1 MKKQIRNFCIISHI
15 DHGKSTLADRFLEL
29 TATIDKK
36 KMRPQFLDMMDIERE
51 RGITIKLQP
60 VRMEY
65 QGCILNMIDTPGH
78 VDFSY
83 EVSRSLAAIE
93 GAVLLVDV
101 SKGIQAQT
109 LANLQLAKEQKV
121 KVIPVVNKIDLVD
134 QTTGGLRVSQERAD
148 EVAEEIAKAAGVLK
162 EEVIFISAKSGLNVE
177 KVLKAIIEKVSPPQ
191 KNFQQEKALIF
202 DFQYDPYKG
211 VIAFVRIFGGRF
223 SKDNEVFLLNSQ
235 AKTKIKE
242 VGCFVPQLQAQEQL
256 EAGEIGYLVLG
267 IKNSDQVKIGDT
279 VAKEKVEPLPG
290 YREAKSVVFMG
301 LFPNNSNDWDLLK
314 EGLLKLKLNDP
325 ALSFKPE
332 SKSVLGRG
340 FVCGFLGLLHAEIVI
355 ERLKREYNLNLMTSA
370 PSVCY
375 KVIDT
380 SNKEQMICSVL
391 DWPDASKI
399 KKTLEQICE
408 LKIILP
414 KEYLGAVLALLEEKS
429 PKVKSLGLDR
439 NILEC
444 QIPFREIMDNFYDKL
459 KSSTKGFASMDYK
472 IVGFKEANLVKLEIL
487 IAGKVEEAFSTIV
500 LKDEAYEKGKAI
512 VEKLESVFLPQL
524 FDVPLQARVGGDII
538 ARRTVRARRKDV
550 TAGLYGG
557 DYTRKKKVLKK
568 QRRGKKKLKERGEIK
583 MPQEVVWKMFRS

>member
-1 MKKQIRNFCIISHI
+1 MEKEIRNFCLSAHI

-29 TATIDKK
+29 TATIEKK
-36 KMRPQFLDMMDIERE
+36 KMRPQFLDMMDLERE

-65 QGCILNMIDTPGH
+65 RGYILNMIDTPGH

-109 LANLQLAKEQKV
+109 LANLELAKEQKV
-121 KVIPVVNKIDLVD
+121 KVIPVVNKIDLID
-134 QTTGGLRVSQERAD
+134 QTTGGLTVSQERAD

-162 EEVIFISAKSGLNVE
+162 EEVIFISAKTGFNVE
-177 KVLKAIIEKVSPPQ
+177 EVLKAIIEKVSPP
-191 KNFQQEKALIF
+191 KENFKQERALIF

-211 VIAFVRIFGGRF
+211 VIAFVRVFGGSF
-223 SKDNEVFLLNSQ
+223 SRDDEVFLLNSQ

-242 VGCFVPQLQAQEQL
+242 VGCFAPQLKVKESL
-256 EAGEIGYLVLG
+256 ESGEIGYLVLG
-267 IKNSDQVKIGDT
+267 IKSSDQVKIGDT
-279 VAKEKVEPLPG
+279 VAKDKIEPLPG
-290 YREAKSVVFMG
+290 YREAKPVVFMG
-301 LFPNNSNDWDLLK
+301 LFPENSNNWDLLR

-355 ERLKREYNLNLMTSA
+355 ERLKREYKLNLMTSA

-380 SNKEQMICSVL
+380 SNKEQNICSVL
-391 DWPDASKI
+391 DWPDRSKI

-408 LKIILP
+408 LKIIVP
-414 KEYLGAVLALLEEKS
+414 KEYLGAVLALLEEKR
-429 PKVKSLGLDR
+429 PRVKSLGLDR

-459 KSSTKGFASMDYK
+459 KSATKGFASMDYR
-472 IVGFKEANLVKLEIL
+472 IVSFKEADLVKLEIL
-487 IAGKVEEAFSTIV
+487 VAGEAEEAFSTVV
-500 LKDEAYEKGKAI
+500 LKENARERGKAM
-512 VEKLESVFLPQL
+512 VEKLESIFLPQL

-557 DYTRKKKVLKK
+557 DYTRKKKVLKR

-583 MPQEVVWKMFRS
+583 MPQEVVWKMFKS